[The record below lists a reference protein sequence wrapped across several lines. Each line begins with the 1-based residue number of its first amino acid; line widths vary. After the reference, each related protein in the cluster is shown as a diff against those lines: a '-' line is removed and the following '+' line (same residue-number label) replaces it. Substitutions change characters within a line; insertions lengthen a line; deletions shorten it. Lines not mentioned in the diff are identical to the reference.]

1 MRNLSNILL
10 PVALLCVLGALGSAA
25 FWFFAVIAASF
36 GFERPFYY
44 FQYLRLPLW
53 AVALPVSGMLALLP
67 LALRLAF
74 APADSAEKRKATEP
88 GDRRRGAKEGRD
100 RYRLR
105 PV

>member
-1 MRNLSNILL
+1 MRRLSDILL
-10 PVALLCVLGALGSAA
+10 PVALLCLLGALGSWA

-36 GFERPFYY
+36 GFERPFNY

-53 AVALPVSGMLALLP
+53 SVALPVSGMLALLP

-74 APADSAEKRKATEP
+74 TPAASAKKRKAAELE
-88 GDRRRGAKEGRD
+88 DRRRGAKEGRD